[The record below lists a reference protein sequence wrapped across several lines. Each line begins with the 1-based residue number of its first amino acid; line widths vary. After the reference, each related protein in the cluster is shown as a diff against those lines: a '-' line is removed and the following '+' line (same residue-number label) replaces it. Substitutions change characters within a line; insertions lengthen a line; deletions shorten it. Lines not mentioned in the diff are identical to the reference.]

1 MNVTS
6 STPTLSPVSSDYELT
21 NADRC
26 DRCGAQAYIRVV
38 LAGGGDLLFC
48 GHHGRQLEESLRR
61 VAVDFRDETAK
72 LDQPSASPARS

>member
-21 NADRC
+21 NTDRC

-48 GHHGRQLEESLRR
+48 GHHGREHEESLRR

-72 LDQPSASPARS
+72 LDQSPASPARS